1 MAGVDEVGRG
11 ALAGPVT
18 AACVVFP
25 PPVGKFAGYGIND
38 SKLLSPE
45 KREALSRWI
54 MGNAIHTSLGWATV
68 EEVDHH
74 NIRNATLLSM
84 GRALQTL
91 SESLCGSPSILLAI
105 DGKDLLPESPF
116 PQRAIVGGDQDI
128 LSIAAASILAKV
140 ARDSYMIELDAK
152 YPEYRFR
159 SHKGYGTDEHRDAIR
174 KYGLSQ
180 HHRALFCRK
189 ALGL

>member
-1 MAGVDEVGRG
+1 MDEVGRG

-18 AACVVFP
+18 SACVVFP
-25 PPVGKFAGYGIND
+25 PPVGRFAGYGIND
-38 SKLLSPE
+38 SKLLSRE

-54 MGNAIHTSLGWATV
+54 MENAIHTSLGWATV
-68 EEVDHH
+68 EEIDRH
-74 NIRNATLLSM
+74 NIREATFLSM
-84 GRALQTL
+84 QRAIQTL
-91 SESLCGSPSILLAI
+91 PESLSGVPAILFAI